1 MQGNYVLTKSRRKKV
16 LLVVSDL
23 EAEAEVGGPLKGR
36 GRRGRT
42 LEGLYEPFAQ
52 PHETF
57 PQQIPAKKKHQPL

>member
-1 MQGNYVLTKSRRKKV
+1 M
-16 LLVVSDL
+16 LVVSDL

-42 LEGLYEPFAQ
+42 LEGLHEPFAQ